1 LPAQPIYSAS
11 KWALE
16 GLSENL
22 AHDLAPFGIRVSLIE
37 PGVTRT
43 AILGK
48 NNTVPENPDYEST
61 YARML
66 DMYMEG
72 IEANVRPEEVSK
84 TILDCLESTSQQ
96 MRWPVAW
103 GAESMINARQDGSIS
118 DQEWTQLGSL
128 VDDQQEWMA
137 SFKRAFNL

>member
-1 LPAQPIYSAS
+1 
-11 KWALE
+11 
-16 GLSENL
+16 
-22 AHDLAPFGIRVSLIE
+22 
-37 PGVTRT
+37 
-43 AILGK
+43 
-48 NNTVPENPDYEST
+48 
-61 YARML
+61 
-66 DMYMEG
+66 MYMEG